1 MALSARP
8 SRLVDEEYA
17 RKYWVQIDDLFYRTI
32 AHAERAFKINLNI
45 NIVLVIV
52 GISILAYSIIYSWYN
67 HLDLYSTAFGTL
79 GILDFVAIFYLS
91 PQRNIQKTVGDLT
104 QIQMFYRSYYIQI
117 EYIIDWAN
125 LHQDMTIEELEKWN
139 KRLEEVTINI
149 TEKIEELIGK
159 KENKQK

>member
-1 MALSARP
+1 MAVPARP
-8 SRLVDEEYA
+8 SRLVDKEYA
-17 RKYWVQIDDLFYRTI
+17 RTYWVQLDDLFYRTI

-52 GISILAYSIIYSWYN
+52 GIVILAYSIIYSWHN
-67 HLDLYSTAFGTL
+67 SLDLYTTAFGTL

-139 KRLEEVTINI
+139 KRIEEVTINI

-159 KENKQK
+159 KENE

>member
-1 MALSARP
+1 MAVPERP
-8 SRLVDEEYA
+8 SRLVDAEYA
-17 RKYWVQIDDLFYRTI
+17 RTYWVQIDDLFYRTI

-52 GISILAYSIIYSWYN
+52 GIVILAYSIIYSWYN
-67 HLDLYSTAFGTL
+67 SLDLYSTAFGTL

-104 QIQMFYRSYYIQI
+104 QIQMFYRSYYVQI

-139 KRLEEVTINI
+139 KRIEEVTINI

-159 KENKQK
+159 KENE

>member
-1 MALSARP
+1 MAVPERP
-8 SRLVDEEYA
+8 SRLVDAEYA
-17 RKYWVQIDDLFYRTI
+17 RTYWVQIDDLFYRTI

-52 GISILAYSIIYSWYN
+52 GIVILAYSIIYSWYN
-67 HLDLYSTAFGTL
+67 SLDLYSTAFGTL

-104 QIQMFYRSYYIQI
+104 QIQMFYRSYYVQI

-139 KRLEEVTINI
+139 KRVEEVTINI

-159 KENKQK
+159 KENE

>member
-1 MALSARP
+1 MAVPARP
-8 SRLVDEEYA
+8 SSLVDKEYA
-17 RKYWVQIDDLFYRTI
+17 RTYWVQLDDLFYRTI

-52 GISILAYSIIYSWYN
+52 GIVILAYSIIYSWYN
-67 HLDLYSTAFGTL
+67 SLDLYSTAFGTL

-104 QIQMFYRSYYIQI
+104 QIQMFYRSYYVQI

-139 KRLEEVTINI
+139 KRIEEVTINI

-159 KENKQK
+159 KENE

>member
-1 MALSARP
+1 MAVPARP

-17 RKYWVQIDDLFYRTI
+17 RTYWVQLDDLFYRTI

-52 GISILAYSIIYSWYN
+52 GIVILAYSIIYSWYN
-67 HLDLYSTAFGTL
+67 SLDLYSTAFGTL
-79 GILDFVAIFYLS
+79 GILDFVAIFYFS

-139 KRLEEVTINI
+139 NRVEEVTINI

-159 KENKQK
+159 KENE

>member
-1 MALSARP
+1 MAVPERP

-17 RKYWVQIDDLFYRTI
+17 RTYWVQIDDLFYRTI

-52 GISILAYSIIYSWYN
+52 GIVILAYSIIYSWYN
-67 HLDLYSTAFGTL
+67 SLDLYSTAFGTL

-104 QIQMFYRSYYIQI
+104 QIQMFYRSYYVQI

-139 KRLEEVTINI
+139 KRIEEVTINI

-159 KENKQK
+159 KENE